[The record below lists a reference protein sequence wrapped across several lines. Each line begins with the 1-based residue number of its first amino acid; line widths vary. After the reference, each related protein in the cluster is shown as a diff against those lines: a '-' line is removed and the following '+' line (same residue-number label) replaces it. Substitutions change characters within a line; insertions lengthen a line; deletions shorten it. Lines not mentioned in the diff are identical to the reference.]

1 LHCVI
6 SSLNDSSTSI
16 FNRPFFLHK
25 DGFSNDDKEG
35 WSAYLIVKE
44 HPTKTWYKWS
54 VQRLI
59 NKFKEEGTMEKKERL
74 RKTKVSHKGE

>member
-1 LHCVI
+1 MF
-6 SSLNDSSTSI
+6 SS
-16 FNRPFFLHK
+16 
-25 DGFSNDDKEG
+25 DDKAIIKNDYLEKG